1 MLFIKQKGVK
11 MVKTESIRDLVI
23 KEKERIT
30 GIVKAQIECKKIEE
44 NEYDRYF
51 NLIKKVSNDFEL
63 VKTPRNIIKN
73 VIYTHKNNVRTI
85 VDKVS
90 VPYNVCKI
98 IYKGKLPPNIDP
110 GFSIAVEKHIKNSR
124 YGWSDIDLGWK
135 LKLQINYGKVFY
147 YKSIRHFIKNIE
159 DRVNG
164 YWTTYNYEKKI
175 ELDKKFALEEAKKR
189 FNPNGDKRF
198 FCTTNNIEITTP
210 KNNIK
215 LRYYVTNENDKRKV
229 SFVIQYIKPDKNLP
243 QKEVDELINFI
254 N

>member
-1 MLFIKQKGVK
+1 

-98 IYKGKLPPNIDP
+98 IYKGKLPPNINP

-124 YGWSDIDLGWK
+124 SSVIVT
-135 LKLQINYGKVFY
+135 GK
-147 YKSIRHFIKNIE
+147 
-159 DRVNG
+159 
-164 YWTTYNYEKKI
+164 
-175 ELDKKFALEEAKKR
+175 
-189 FNPNGDKRF
+189 
-198 FCTTNNIEITTP
+198 
-210 KNNIK
+210 
-215 LRYYVTNENDKRKV
+215 
-229 SFVIQYIKPDKNLP
+229 Q
-243 QKEVDELINFI
+243 
-254 N
+254 